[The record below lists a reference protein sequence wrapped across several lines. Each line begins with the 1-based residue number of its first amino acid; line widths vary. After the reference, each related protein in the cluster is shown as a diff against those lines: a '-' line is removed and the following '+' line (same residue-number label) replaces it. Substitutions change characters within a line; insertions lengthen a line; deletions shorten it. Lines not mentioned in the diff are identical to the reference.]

1 MLNCIQEYEK
11 RQPALPFL
19 LGKARPQGA
28 RWLWLGSLDVEH
40 GLFGVLGNEGT
51 TLFDFLTHKLS

>member
-1 MLNCIQEYEK
+1 MLNCIQKYEK

-19 LGKARPQGA
+19 LDKARPPDA
-28 RWLWLGSLDVEH
+28 RWLWLWSLDVEH

-51 TLFDFLTHKLS
+51 TLFDFLAHELG